1 MPLDCILR
9 ALAPACCATLLLA
22 SVAQPAR
29 ADDTLTSMGAA
40 VAPGLY
46 SVLQIVAADEG
57 FFKQEHVNFT
67 SQLVNSPSVAAQ
79 LVATGRGDLCS
90 LSAEAV
96 IAGYD
101 KGLKLQYFFSNASR
115 FSNVLAVPDDSPI
128 KTLADF
134 KGKTVGEINVGS
146 SGEVTADVMLA
157 GAGLRKGDFSFLPIG
172 VGAQALQ
179 AITSKQVDAIAFP
192 TGEIVP
198 MEVVG
203 NLKMR
208 TFRDPTLGDISNSG
222 FAAAPATIQTK
233 ADVLRRFSRA
243 LVKAALFVRYN
254 PAVAAREF
262 LAAQGKATPDAIAR
276 EITELK
282 LLEVDLPA
290 ADPSSRRIGA
300 FSLTGI
306 QIISRTL
313 QTYGKTASVVP
324 APAIVTND
332 FVSYANDFDHNA
344 VIALAKAAK

>member
-1 MPLDCILR
+1 MLFDRIAR
-9 ALAPACCATLLLA
+9 ALAPAFCATLLLA

-29 ADDTLTSMGAA
+29 ADETLTSMSAA
-40 VAPGLY
+40 IAPGLY

-79 LVATGRGDLCS
+79 LVGTGRGDICS

-146 SGEVTADVMLA
+146 SGEVTAELMLA

-262 LAAQGKATPDAIAR
+262 LAAQGKAIAR